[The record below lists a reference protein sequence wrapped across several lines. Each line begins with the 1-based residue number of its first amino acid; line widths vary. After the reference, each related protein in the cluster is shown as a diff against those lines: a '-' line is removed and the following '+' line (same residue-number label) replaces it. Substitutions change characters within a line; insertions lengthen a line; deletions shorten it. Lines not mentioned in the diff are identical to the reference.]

1 MDSPT
6 ALDAA
11 TTDGDEAAD
20 SLEWSVHLA
29 RTAPHKVAVVILAI
43 VVSAALCF
51 YLFHNLLFA
60 GFVAIALVGATAE
73 FLFPIRYRV
82 NAAGVEMRNLHQLRR
97 MEWREVRKA
106 YLQPDGVK
114 LSPLALPTRL
124 EAFRGILLRFG
135 PGAGSE
141 EAVLAAIRKFRDAVR
156 SNTH

>member
-11 TTDGDEAAD
+11 PPDDEAAD

-29 RTAPHKVAVVILAI
+29 RSAPSKVAVVALVILA
-43 VVSAALCF
+43 SAALCF
-51 YLFHNLLFA
+51 YLFHNFLFA
-60 GFVAIALVGATAE
+60 AFIAIALVGATAE
-73 FLFPIRYRV
+73 FLFPIRYRI
-82 NAAGVEMRNLHQLRR
+82 NAAGIEMRNLHQLRR

-124 EAFRGILLRFG
+124 EAFRGIFLRFG
-135 PGAGSE
+135 SGAGSE
-141 EAVLAAIRKFRDAVR
+141 EAVLAAVRKFRDVVR
-156 SNTH
+156 SNPD